1 MNALFFGGL
10 NSFEQLHHSCGILST
25 LGELSSNALRFGD
38 MLHDVRSG
46 INKKGLQKQ
55 PESHGRPRHAFV
67 HFGVR
72 YI

>member
-46 INKKGLQKQ
+46 INKKAF
-55 PESHGRPRHAFV
+55 RNNPRATE
-67 HFGVR
+67 GQDMLLCTSE
-72 YI
+72 